1 MFCYAYVHQGLGA
14 NQNSRLDVLH
24 ALFVKKTLSIDD
36 YQKNTV
42 DKSIFDGHYYSDK
55 APGIVFLAL
64 PSFSVSV
71 AILKL
76 FQIPLDSGAGW
87 LASSWITTAGSVGL
101 ITALG
106 GVAMF
111 AFLCRLVGQR
121 YALITSLVVFLGAAP
136 FPYATMLFSHAAVV
150 GLICIALW
158 AMADEEFWKRIAPG
172 LPKLNGSSRREEA
185 QTCSAN
191 QSGAS
196 GIPRGRDWRAAPSP
210 SPSVASGDGTNIQGG
225 HTWLPVPPAGTRAG
239 TSQRDVPTIE
249 GNVQMHS
256 SQPEPGSSRRE
267 EAQTY
272 SANQSEPPH
281 VGCYD
286 ISTKRYLLAGLCC
299 GLAISSEY
307 TAATAAGGV
316 LALAFLTSFRRGV
329 LLAIGAI
336 PALLLIPLWNWACF
350 GSPLAFG
357 YHHLAEEQFQEM
369 NRGLFGISFP
379 PKADAAWLILFSPER
394 GLFFWTPFFL
404 MAFFG
409 FKSLLTLAPKLLWT
423 VYFVVVLHVI
433 CISGYY
439 MPSGGWALGPRHLA
453 PMLPFLAIPT
463 ASGVARPNRAG
474 VLLGYYSLFLTG
486 TATLITALTP
496 EATPRFLLDFYSE
509 RIVTGSFSY
518 NIGSAL
524 GLPSYAGACLVLFVM
539 CGAYFWTAAC
549 NRQTTIPGEKSA
561 A

>member
-1 MFCYAYVHQGLGA
+1 MTVQKQGTLLFCVLMFCYAYVHQGLGA

-24 ALFVKKTLSIDD
+24 ALFVKKTVRIDD
-36 YQKNTV
+36 YQENTV

-64 PSFSVSV
+64 PSFSGSV

-87 LASSWITTAGSVGL
+87 LASSWITTVGSVGL

-111 AFLCRLVGQR
+111 AFLSRLVGQR

-136 FPYATMLFSHAAVV
+136 FPYATMLFSHAAVMS
-150 GLICIALW
+150 LICIALW

-172 LPKLNGSSRREEA
+172 LPNSDGSSRREEA
-185 QTCSAN
+185 QTSSAN
-191 QSGAS
+191 K
-196 GIPRGRDWRAAPSP
+196 
-210 SPSVASGDGTNIQGG
+210 
-225 HTWLPVPPAGTRAG
+225 
-239 TSQRDVPTIE
+239 
-249 GNVQMHS
+249 
-256 SQPEPGSSRRE
+256 
-267 EAQTY
+267 
-272 SANQSEPPH
+272 SEPPH

-286 ISTKRYLLAGLCC
+286 IWTKRYLFAGLCC

-316 LALAFLTSFRRGV
+316 LALAFLTSFRHGLV
-329 LLAIGAI
+329 LALGAV

-357 YHHLAEEQFQEM
+357 YHHLAEAQFQEM
-369 NRGLFGISFP
+369 NHGLFGISFP

-394 GLFFWTPFFL
+394 GLFFWTPLFL
-404 MAFFG
+404 MAYFG
-409 FKSLLTLAPKLLWT
+409 LTCLLTLAPKLLWI
-423 VYFVVVLHVI
+423 VYSVVFLHVL

-453 PMLPFLAIPT
+453 PMLPFLTIPT
-463 ASGVARPNRAG
+463 AFGLSRHNRLG
-474 VLLGYYSLFLTG
+474 ITLGYCSLVATAL
-486 TATLITALTP
+486 ATLINGMTPDYMSNPLLNYYFPRALK
-496 EATPRFLLDFYSE
+496 
-509 RIVTGSFSY
+509 GSFTY
-518 NIGSAL
+518 NLASRLGIPAYLSASVML
-524 GLPSYAGACLVLFVM
+524 LVTFGAF
-539 CGAYFWTAAC
+539 FWAVVY
-549 NRQTTIPGEKSA
+549 NQRIKSA
-561 A
+561 EDSVG